1 MTNFTL
7 GYIYEKFA
15 AVLCDSRVSQEPA
28 FEQYAS
34 CFCEEAQC
42 LTTAYDF
49 FTDAYQNFEYM
60 VHYYGMYMS
69 KKHEIDTLVV
79 DLEEPE
85 QME

>member
-1 MTNFTL
+1 M
-7 GYIYEKFA
+7 
-15 AVLCDSRVSQEPA
+15 
-28 FEQYAS
+28 
-34 CFCEEAQC
+34 
-42 LTTAYDF
+42 TTAYDF

-79 DLEEPE
+79 DEEEPE